1 MNQIFMKNKYIRS
14 IILITINQINFNAS
28 QEAYIEKEVIL
39 SEVNQLQSVN
49 LTGTWGHLITT
60 E

>member
-39 SEVNQLQSVN
+39 SEVN
-49 LTGTWGHLITT
+49 
-60 E
+60 